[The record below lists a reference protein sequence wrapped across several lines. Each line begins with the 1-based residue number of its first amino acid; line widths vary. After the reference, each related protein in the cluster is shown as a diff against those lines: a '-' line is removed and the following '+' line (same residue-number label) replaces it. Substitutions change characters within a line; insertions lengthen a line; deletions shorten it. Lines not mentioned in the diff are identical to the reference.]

1 MSKLD
6 IQQIPVLSDNYI
18 YLARCKATGACAV
31 VDPAEAEPVLDKAR
45 TLGWTITHILNT
57 HHHFDHTGGNESIK
71 AATGALIVGYGPDAE
86 RIPGIDQTVT
96 DGDYIKI
103 GEAKAEVIAT
113 PGHTLGHVS
122 YWFPDSHA
130 LFCGDTLFSAGCGR
144 LFEGTAGQM
153 WESLMRL
160 RDLPAETLIFC
171 AHEYTQSNITFALT
185 VDPRNQ
191 ALRDR
196 AVEVDALRAKGHPTV
211 PTFLGQERAYNPFL
225 RADKADLQAALSM
238 DGAAAVDVFA
248 TTRLKKDR
256 F

>member
-1 MSKLD
+1 LSKLD
-6 IQQIPVLSDNYI
+6 IRQIPVLSDNYI
-18 YLARCKATGACAV
+18 YLAQCKATGACAV
-31 VDPAEAEPVLDKAR
+31 VDPAEAQPALDRAR
-45 TLGWTITHILNT
+45 ALGWTITHILNT
-57 HHHFDHTGGNESIK
+57 HHHFDHTGGNEAIK
-71 AATGALIVGYGPDAE
+71 AATGATVIGYGPDAE

-96 DGDYIKI
+96 DGDHIMI
-103 GEAKAEVIAT
+103 GEAMAEVIAT
-113 PGHTLGHVS
+113 PGHTSGHVS
-122 YWFPDSHA
+122 YWFSDSHA

-153 WESLMRL
+153 WESLSRL

-196 AVEVDALRAKGHPTV
+196 AIEVDALRAEGRPTV

>member
-6 IQQIPVLSDNYI
+6 IHQIPVLSDNYI
-18 YLARCKATGACAV
+18 YLVRCQATGACAV
-31 VDPAEAEPVLDKAR
+31 VDPAEAEPALDKAR
-45 TLGWTITHILNT
+45 ELGWTITHILNT
-57 HHHFDHTGGNESIK
+57 HHHFDHTGGNEAIK
-71 AATGALIVGYGPDAE
+71 AATGATVIGYGPDAN
-86 RIPGIDQTVT
+86 RIPGIDRTVV
-96 DGDYIKI
+96 DGDRIML
-103 GEAKAEVIAT
+103 GGARAEVIAT
-113 PGHTLGHVS
+113 PGHTSGHVS
-122 YWFPDSHA
+122 YWFPASHA

-144 LFEGTAGQM
+144 LFEGTASQM
-153 WESLMRL
+153 WASLSRL

-196 AVEVDALRAKGHPTV
+196 AIEVDTLRAEGNPTI
-211 PTFLGQERAYNPFL
+211 PSFLGQERAFNPFL
-225 RADKADLQAALSM
+225 RADKADFQAALSM
-238 DGAAAVDVFA
+238 AGADPVDVFA